1 MLDVLATLAG
11 AVLLFAFGV
20 LVPVALRVR
29 GGLALTV
36 AALVMAAADVVL
48 LTICLSLL
56 DALTAGWMLLG
67 QALSVAIAAVAGAL
81 AARREPA
88 PPSPALPGRA
98 RAMAAAREHPAVTV
112 AVAMAALVLLV
123 TAFLA
128 VAVAPNNWDSMT
140 YHLARIGYWLQ
151 FDSALHFDNGTS
163 RQLAQPPNGEFLQA
177 WTILMS
183 GTDRL
188 AALVQWSALVGLAA
202 ATCLGA
208 RFLGFGRPAALFAG
222 ALFVL
227 LPQPTLQASTTQNDL
242 IVCFFLVAALV
253 FAVRGLRD
261 RHTGELAVGAVALGV
276 AVGAKGT
283 ALLVLPSVAI
293 VLVAAV
299 VAYRPPPRIL
309 ARAAAL
315 GVSAVAALGAF
326 NYVLNQD
333 TFGTPFGPIRDTVER
348 TSAVPANS
356 LRVAWTFVD
365 SPGVIA
371 PWLNNALARP
381 AHGIFGDQS
390 TRDFRGFSLDST
402 VNEDVSAY
410 GLVGLFI
417 VLPLFLIVLLAPRS
431 PPARRVLAGAAL
443 AFLVVFALTSEYNPW
458 VGRVMM
464 PAVAIG
470 APLLAA
476 LCSRPVLGAAAVA
489 LALAGAMPSLFANDL
504 KPLLVPIGQETILE
518 RDRNEQQALAR
529 PEMVS
534 VVRGLR
540 AASEPDAPIG
550 LVRGYDTWDYVFFG
564 RQLRRRVVPLRHA
577 QATHATMR
585 RLGLRGIAFANV
597 PRPPR
602 RLRARPLSRG
612 YWFALAPPR

>member
-11 AVLLFAFGV
+11 VALLFAFGV

-29 GGLALTV
+29 GGVAVAV
-36 AALVMAAADVVL
+36 AALVMAGADVVL

-67 QALSVAIAAVAGAL
+67 QVLSVAVAVIAGVA
-81 AARREPA
+81 AARRSPA

-98 RAMAAAREHPAVTV
+98 RATAAARERPAVAV
-112 AVAMAALVLLV
+112 AVAMAALVLVV

-208 RFLGFGRPAALFAG
+208 RVLGFSRPAALFAA

-242 IVCFFLVAALV
+242 IVCFFLVAALL

-276 AVGAKGT
+276 AVGTKGT
-283 ALLVLPSVAI
+283 ALLALPSVAI
-293 VLVAAV
+293 VLVAAL
-299 VAYRPPPRIL
+299 VACRPPARIV

-315 GVSAVAALGAF
+315 GVIAVAALGAF

-333 TFGTPFGPIRDTVER
+333 SFGTAFGPIRDTVER

-356 LRVAWTFVD
+356 LRLAWTFVD
-365 SPGVIA
+365 SPGLSA

-381 AHGIFGDQS
+381 ANGLFGDQS
-390 TRDFRGFSLDST
+390 TDNFRGFTLDSS
-402 VNEDVSAY
+402 VNEDGSAY

-417 VLPLFLIVLLAPRS
+417 VLPLFLIALVGPRS
-431 PPARRVLAGAAL
+431 PPARRVLAAAAL
-443 AFLVVFALTSEYNPW
+443 AFLVVFAVTNEYNPW

-464 PAVAIG
+464 PAIAIG

-476 LCSRPVLGAAAVA
+476 LWSRPVLGAAAVA
-489 LALAGAMPSLFANDL
+489 LALAGALPSLLANEL
-504 KPLLVPIGQETILE
+504 KPLLVPIGHETILE
-518 RDRNEQQALAR
+518 RDRFEQQSLAR
-529 PEMVS
+529 PEIVA
-534 VVRGLR
+534 VIRGLS
-540 AASEPDAPIG
+540 AASDPDAPIG
-550 LVRGYDTWDYVFFG
+550 LVRGYDSWDYVFFG
-564 RQLRRRVVPLRHA
+564 RQLRRRVIPLAHT
-577 QATHATMR
+577 QASHGTMR

-602 RLRARPLSRG
+602 GLPARPLAKG
-612 YWFALAPPR
+612 YWFAPAAPG